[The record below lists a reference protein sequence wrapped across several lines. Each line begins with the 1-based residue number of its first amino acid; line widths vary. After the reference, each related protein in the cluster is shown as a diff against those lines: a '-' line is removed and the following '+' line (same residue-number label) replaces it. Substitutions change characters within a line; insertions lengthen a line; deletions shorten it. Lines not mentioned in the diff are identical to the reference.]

1 MKFSKVRC
9 LLQFL
14 EGPALIVVQRLPVG
28 LAKALKTLEDSFGQP
43 FQVVRASVESLTR
56 GPVIPANDK
65 ESLQQYA
72 DMIP

>member
-14 EGPALIVVQRLPVG
+14 EGPALIAVQRCERCE
-28 LAKALKTLEDSFGQP
+28 ALKTLEDSFGQP

-56 GPVIPANDK
+56 GLVIQANDK